1 MGPTNLALVN
11 LFKADQQLRE
21 AQARLE
27 AASKDVRIQERR
39 VHDLAARLQQ
49 GEQKAKQLQSKS
61 GLLDVDLK
69 SRDAKIEKLRT
80 QQQNAKNNKEY
91 QAFLIEI
98 NTGKVDRAKVEEEA
112 LKVVGQVESQQK
124 ENVETKQLLEAETG
138 KLEALKGS
146 IEQKLAGFRGEVEQV
161 RPARD
166 AAAGEVAKLSA
177 KVLAVYERLA
187 DRYDGEAMAPIARS
201 NPRSEQW
208 MCTACNMELVID
220 IYNRLKTRDELVMCP
235 NCGRVLYIPE
245 DLPAVQPTKPKAP
258 SRASATKKVS
268 AAATKSPG
276 APVDPVT
283 AELRRL
289 LTRAA
294 GESARNAVAA
304 GNTPLEFEVYI
315 EGKFLGVYKGQNID
329 NFRRT
334 ARYCLH
340 EAGVIKDM
348 EVFDKGQG
356 PINKKDEAKPAA
368 TATAATAADAA
379 ATESPADAAEPA
391 AAAAPA
397 PVPGPDVPT
406 EPPSPEVS
414 AAAESPVVASADAG
428 DAPAIGEDEPASTT
442 GTV

>member
-27 AASKDVRIQERR
+27 AASKDIRIQERR

-61 GLLDVDLK
+61 ALLDVDLK

-112 LKVVGQVESQQK
+112 LKVVAQLEAQQK
-124 ENVETKQLLEAETG
+124 ENVETRQLLDAETA
-138 KLEALKGS
+138 KLAAMKES
-146 IEQKLAGFRGEVEQV
+146 IEEKLASFRADVEQV

-166 AAAGEVAKLSA
+166 SAAEAVGKLSGKA
-177 KVLAVYERLA
+177 LGVYERLA
-187 DRYDGEAMAPIARS
+187 ERYDGEAMAPIALS

-208 MCTACNMELVID
+208 MCTACNMELVVD
-220 IYNRLKTRDELVMCP
+220 IYNKLKTRDDLVMCP
-235 NCGRVLYIPE
+235 NCGRMLYIPE
-245 DLPAVQPTKPKAP
+245 DLPAVQPTKAKSPG
-258 SRASATKKVS
+258 RGTGTKKVS
-268 AAATKSPG
+268 ASATKSPG

-304 GNTPLEFEVYI
+304 GNQPQEFEVYI

-334 ARYCLH
+334 ARYCLQ
-340 EAGVIKDM
+340 EAGVIKEM
-348 EVFDKGQG
+348 EVFEKGQG
-356 PINKKDEAKPAA
+356 PINKKAEAKPAP
-368 TATAATAADAA
+368 AASAEPGVASETSSANAA
-379 ATESPADAAEPA
+379 APEAS
-391 AAAAPA
+391 APA
-397 PVPGPDVPT
+397 PVPAPDVPG
-406 EPPSPEVS
+406 EPPSPDVTVGDP
-414 AAAESPVVASADAG
+414 AGVASP
-428 DAPAIGEDEPASTT
+428 PATDEGEPAST
-442 GTV
+442 GGAV